1 MTETMSAQRT
11 RRPRQWRR
19 SLFGPSAAFAAVTAV
34 LLLTVNGAM
43 TRHATTDP
51 GAMGGA
57 DAGRTAG
64 IHGGDLT
71 TRGTSGAL
79 GSAPAFPEPS
89 TTAAVTI
96 AVVST
101 GVLLLWWLGWSRRR
115 SIGRGA
121 SPTTTPIIVTRSGST
136 PSTSGPTAPPG
147 TPPAGPAP
155 SKGATADDTTL
166 DRTEEGSRPGQ
177 SGTRREEPSARKP
190 VRTDGQA
197 DLRADAREN
206 PSADVR
212 KSARTAGSARCVQD
226 IDTGMRLAPSTSDVP
241 DLASP
246 AAGTVPEQ
254 PETTLWR
261 MRTTV
266 QDTPGS
272 LAALCT
278 ALAGLRVDILTL
290 QTHPLTDGTVDE
302 FLLRAPVALEAQHL
316 TREIAR
322 AGGRDIWTE
331 RADAHD
337 VVDTPTRVLALA
349 ARTAVDSAALPLSLR
364 RLLGRCTIR
373 SRPAVSA
380 SGHRARDLPPVE
392 GVLDGTVMRLRDG
405 EGGAI
410 TVERPYLAFTPT
422 EFARAR
428 ALVELDAVLGL
439 RIPRG
444 QDVWTLAEG
453 EEIVVGRAGLSDV
466 SEATALHERCSDRAL
481 RQRYHGPVGD
491 AHRYLNHLLDPRF
504 GQTLAART
512 PSGRMV
518 ALGHLLWDGDETEVA
533 LLVED
538 DWQRRGIGAE
548 LLRRLLALARETRCR
563 SVYAVTRSSNTGMV
577 SAMRGLGLPLD
588 YQLEEGTL
596 VITARLEVTS
606 TASRSSAALPGA
618 PAGHRGPG

>member
-1 MTETMSAQRT
+1 M
-11 RRPRQWRR
+11 P
-19 SLFGPSAAFAAVTAV
+19 
-34 LLLTVNGAM
+34 
-43 TRHATTDP
+43 
-51 GAMGGA
+51 A
-57 DAGRTAG
+57 DR
-64 IHGGDLT
+64 
-71 TRGTSGAL
+71 
-79 GSAPAFPEPS
+79 
-89 TTAAVTI
+89 
-96 AVVST
+96 
-101 GVLLLWWLGWSRRR
+101 
-115 SIGRGA
+115 
-121 SPTTTPIIVTRSGST
+121 
-136 PSTSGPTAPPG
+136 
-147 TPPAGPAP
+147 
-155 SKGATADDTTL
+155 
-166 DRTEEGSRPGQ
+166 
-177 SGTRREEPSARKP
+177 
-190 VRTDGQA
+190 
-197 DLRADAREN
+197 RADVGAYVGEN
-206 PSADVR
+206 ASADVR
-212 KSARTAGSARCVQD
+212 ESAGTAGSARCVQD
-226 IDTGMRLAPSTSDVP
+226 IDTEMHLAPATSDVP

-254 PETTLWR
+254 PDTALWR

-266 QDTPGS
+266 QDSPGS

-278 ALAGLRVDILTL
+278 ALAGLCVDILTL

-302 FLLRAPVALEAQHL
+302 FLLRTPVALEAQDL
-316 TREIAR
+316 TRAIAR
-322 AGGRDIWTE
+322 AGGRDTWTE

-373 SRPAVSA
+373 SRPAISA

-444 QDVWTLAEG
+444 QDAWTLAEG

-466 SEATALHERCSDRAL
+466 SEAMALHERCSDRAL

-596 VITARLEVTS
+596 VITARLEVMS
-606 TASRSSAALPGA
+606 TASRSSTAVPRAQ
-618 PAGHRGPG
+618 AGHRGPG